1 MEQEIEQNEIEN
13 FWINDTEIKRKKMK
27 EMRNLLKYNYR
38 LKNDILMKENNHKLE
53 LKQIEDVKN
62 LQMQNLN
69 NNHRLNINKLE
80 MNSKGQYKKAKFR
93 QRTNGNEITNNAWPN
108 NT

>member
-80 MNSKGQYKKAKFR
+80 MNSKG
-93 QRTNGNEITNNAWPN
+93 IV
-108 NT
+108 

>member
-69 NNHRLNINKLE
+69 NNHRLNIKKLE
-80 MNSKGQYKKAKFR
+80 MNSKG
-93 QRTNGNEITNNAWPN
+93 IV
-108 NT
+108 